1 MFLTYFNNNYFYL
14 GNIIFN
20 PVVLI
25 QYLYDSLKMV
35 FFYYNNQINIFY
47 LVNIPILIY
56 MILKSKSIISIFLK
70 LKIVLHSKAMIV
82 ICIIIPF
89 ILTVLGSPSVSSR
102 YFFPLVYPM
111 VVLILFYEKKLR
123 NDSRN

>member
-1 MFLTYFNNNYFYL
+1 
-14 GNIIFN
+14 
-20 PVVLI
+20 
-25 QYLYDSLKMV
+25 
-35 FFYYNNQINIFY
+35 
-47 LVNIPILIY
+47 

-123 NDSRN
+123 NEFVIHLARKKEIICFIDFIT